1 MDPSVLITLLL
12 SLGIPAL
19 IFFGSIVCVI
29 LPLVIVFWLL
39 FRLIRQRKADIQQ
52 VNQASLEWVQT
63 TGTILESKVTESSS
77 TNTDGSTSTN
87 YQVNVR
93 YRYQVNG
100 QEFSNKTIRAGDRL
114 GVNLFPTESKAQ
126 AEASQFPVGAVV
138 PVYYDPQN
146 PAHSALVR

>member
-1 MDPSVLITLLL
+1 MDTSVVITLLL

-19 IFFGSIVCVI
+19 IFIGSIVCVI
-29 LPLVIVFWLL
+29 LPLGIVFWLL

-52 VNQASLEWVQT
+52 INQASLAWAQT
-63 TGTILESKVTESSS
+63 SGVILESGVTESSS
-77 TNTDGSTSTN
+77 MNADGFTSTD
-87 YQVNVR
+87 YRVNVR

-100 QEFSNKTIRAGDRL
+100 QEFSNTTIRAGDRL
-114 GVNLFPTESKAQ
+114 GVNLFPSQSKAQ
-126 AEASQFPVGAVV
+126 AEASRFPVGAVV